1 MEWQTTLW
9 VVRLILACIGGA
21 TAVWAIILAVRSERD
36 WTRAAENMKE
46 CRRLFGELAETCKA
60 LEEAWREE
68 DELAASETDDDGDN
82 GDQEGNDGNDL

>member
-1 MEWQTTLW
+1 MDTWQI
-9 VVRLILACIGGA
+9 VSMVLACIGGA

-36 WTRAAENMKE
+36 WTRAAENLKE
-46 CRRLFGELAETCKA
+46 CRRLFGELAEACKA